1 MGPGSFGRD
10 RLGVGERA
18 ETRVCVRC
26 LLGPVGAGAERR
38 NNPLTKHGNIN
49 QHQSLERRPLA
60 PTSRYCLHLHPAR
73 KNLMLDRDIDGPVSR
88 FAPLLPL
95 SNAAI
100 DPSGPCALHIIRS
113 SRPPFPPHPLVHYI
127 RIYIYVHMYLPLVFL
142 VEEKIFSRGEIAV
155 RRGEGIPFYTLVP
168 KMVGAR
174 WMLVLRIRT
183 RIGTRFRGEKK
194 GKKSEK
200 SRNNATR
207 NDRST

>member
-1 MGPGSFGRD
+1 M
-10 RLGVGERA
+10 
-18 ETRVCVRC
+18 RC

-127 RIYIYVHMYLPLVFL
+127 RIYICTYVSSSR
-142 VEEKIFSRGEIAV
+142 FSRRREDFFSRRNRGST
-155 RRGEGIPFYTLVP
+155 RRGDSVLHTCSENGRSAMDVGIANSHADRYTFSG
-168 KMVGAR
+168 K
-174 WMLVLRIRT
+174 
-183 RIGTRFRGEKK
+183 KK

-207 NDRST
+207 NDRLT